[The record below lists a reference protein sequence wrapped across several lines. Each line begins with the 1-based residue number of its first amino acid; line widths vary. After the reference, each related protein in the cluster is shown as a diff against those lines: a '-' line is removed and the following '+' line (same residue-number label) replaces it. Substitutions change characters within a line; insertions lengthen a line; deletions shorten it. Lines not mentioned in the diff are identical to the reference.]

1 MHFIDDTCSTKVS
14 YKYMLW
20 SCTSVYTHLVK
31 QKLVGQYLTTVIWSS
46 ICQFSW
52 FLCVKRNY
60 NELLHLHIN
69 LPFIHCQVWRIRT
82 GQCLR
87 RLERSHSKGVTS
99 VTFSRDGTQILST
112 SFDTTARF
120 HTTISYQPKFILMN
134 YPYSYFAFSFFQKI
148 MVQDGNY

>member
-1 MHFIDDTCSTKVS
+1 MFNKTF
-14 YKYMLW
+14 LQ
-20 SCTSVYTHLVK
+20 VYAVQQNFLQSSGK
-31 QKLVGQYLTTVIWSS
+31 AKLVVNISPVIWSS
-46 ICQFSW
+46 IYLASW

-120 HTTISYQPKFILMN
+120 HTTINYQPKFILMK
-134 YPYSYFAFSFFQKI
+134 YPYSYLIFCIFIFNSFKK
-148 MVQDGNY
+148 